1 MLTPDQRRAA
11 EAPQSVAVL
20 AGAGTGKTHMLA
32 ARYLYHVTAFGCSPI
47 EIVAVTFTRKAAEE
61 LRSRIRQDLQQ
72 LLATEAAALASGH
85 PSALTQLYDR
95 WPGCDLLA
103 DLEAAAVN
111 TFHAVAGQICREQA
125 HHLELAPNFTIQEAW
140 ETSLWQKEQLD
151 LALDELPES
160 HYAAV
165 PYSTL
170 RPILEGLLADRYTA
184 EQALQRDRAD
194 WETQVKIWRQAALD
208 RLVNAPSWQ
217 SAQQFLSQWAGKPGD
232 GAEGNRQRILE
243 LMDAIAQDRNSDQWA
258 TWTKAID
265 FSKGRGSKKNWDSAE
280 LLESVKAAMKAVRGQ
295 INQALKEG
303 AILCKLGEVDDR
315 FEEKLKTIRQVYGW
329 VRSRLEAAKKQA
341 RLMDF
346 SDLEWYALK
355 ALEMPEVQAYY
366 RQRWQAF
373 LVDEFQDTN
382 PVQSA
387 LLDRLQHDRAKVT
400 IVGDGKQSIYRFR
413 RAEVGLFQ
421 DWCDRLARS
430 AEGDRVSLSQSF
442 RTHRDLVAAG
452 NALCEPLLNEL
463 HQPLR
468 GDRAEPPL
476 DRPVTLLAVAATSKA
491 QKVAI
496 RRVAEAQA
504 IGQRLRDWVDRGLL
518 IFDKALGTPRPL
530 EFRDIAILGRTH
542 RQLSIIA
549 QTLTAAGLPVNLCSG
564 DLLDTREAKD
574 GTALLRFLAD
584 PQDSVALVTILRS
597 PWFAVSDRALF
608 AVSRQFPAPEPAT
621 PDGSP
626 APRRSPNWWAALQ
639 ELLTDSATFNQLD
652 EGDQQ
657 ALKRAVEQLR
667 RWRGD
672 RRRELPSQLL
682 HRADRATGYSATIAN
697 LPDGARRLRD
707 WRDFADWIAQL
718 EEGVGDTFGVVR
730 RLRRIET
737 VRRLNSGDLKT
748 LFARSPL
755 EAGNAIDLMTIHA
768 SKGLE
773 WPVVVLPDLNPQR
786 DFQQSTSWRMSADL
800 GFVFQWRDQPQ
811 ENPQIPALWHLLAA
825 ADREAEQAE
834 TRRLLYVALTRA
846 RDRLL
851 LSANL
856 PWHEEKAEKGEKP
869 DKSEKSDKPE
879 TSEDE
884 TGDRFRPWDWVQGVA
899 QAQGWPIDCVMI
911 PADSPD
917 FPDRPDSTNQP
928 DPTDQ
933 PDPTNQANS
942 QSPQDQTAP
951 GDRPPAAPRPLPG
964 DGQPLWGWVSS
975 GLDELPVVALSEYA
989 RCPRRFA
996 WRIVDDRPPSGDGP
1010 ARSRRIGTLVHRAIE
1025 RRIQNVA
1032 TLAAQDPGLDLE
1044 AVSEALTL
1052 ADRFWQDPALVPLS
1066 HDSQAQQEVPIG
1078 FDLALPHGQTL
1089 RLNGVADWVG
1099 TAGVLDFK
1107 TDRDR
1112 VPSEH
1117 RLQLWAYAHALGAD
1131 RAALVYLRHPD
1142 RPIEW
1147 FTQPQL
1153 QPLQTQA
1160 IEIAQR
1166 IRAGQFDPTPGPACQ
1181 FCPYH
1186 DTCDAAPRDIST

>member
-1 MLTPDQRRAA
+1 MLTPDQQRAA
-11 EAPQSVAVL
+11 GAPQSVAVL

-32 ARYLYHVTAFGCSPI
+32 ARYLYHVTAFGYSPI
-47 EIVAVTFTRKAAEE
+47 EVVAVTFTRKAAEE

-85 PSALTQLYDR
+85 PSALTKLYDR

-125 HHLELAPNFTIQEAW
+125 HHLELAPNFTIQEPW

-151 LALDELPES
+151 LALDELPEV
-160 HYAAV
+160 HYTAV

-184 EQALQRDRAD
+184 EQALKRDRTD
-194 WETQVKIWRQAALD
+194 GETQVKIWRQAALD
-208 RLVNAPSWQ
+208 RLVNAPGWQ
-217 SAQQFLSQWAGKPGD
+217 SAQQFLSQYAGKPGD
-232 GAEGNRQRILE
+232 GAEENRQRILE
-243 LMDAIAQDRNSDQWA
+243 LMDAIAQDRDSDQWA
-258 TWTKAID
+258 AWTKAID

-315 FEEKLKTIRQVYGW
+315 FEEKLKTIRQVYAW
-329 VRSRLEAAKKQA
+329 VRSRLEVAKKQA

-355 ALEMPEVQAYY
+355 ALKMPEVQAYY
-366 RQRWQAF
+366 HQRWQAF

-400 IVGDGKQSIYRFR
+400 IVGDSKQSIYRFR

-442 RTHRDLVAAG
+442 RTHRDLVTAG

-476 DRPVTLLAVAATSKA
+476 DRPVTLLALQATTKA
-491 QKVAI
+491 QKVAT

-504 IGQRLRDWVDRGLL
+504 IGQRLRDWVDQGVL
-518 IFDKALGTPRPL
+518 IFDKGLGTTRPL

-564 DLLDTREAKD
+564 DLLDTREAQD

-584 PQDSVALVTILRS
+584 SQDSVALVTILRS

-608 AVSRQFPAPEPAT
+608 AVSRQFPAPEPTA

-639 ELLTDSATFNQLD
+639 DLLTDSATFNQLD

-657 ALKRAVEQLR
+657 ALKRAVAQLR

-811 ENPQIPALWHLLAA
+811 ENPQIPALWQLLAA
-825 ADREAEQAE
+825 ADREAAQAE

-856 PWHEEKAEKGEKP
+856 PWQEEKSG
-869 DKSEKSDKPE
+869 KSEA
-879 TSEDE
+879 SEDE

-899 QAQGWPIDCVMI
+899 QAQGWSIDRVMI
-911 PADSPD
+911 PEGSPD
-917 FPDRPDSTNQP
+917 FPDQP
-928 DPTDQ
+928 
-933 PDPTNQANS
+933 NQADRLS
-942 QSPQDQTAP
+942 QADPQNPNHPTAP
-951 GDRPPAAPRPLPG
+951 VDRPQITTDPCSEN
-964 DGQPLWGWVSS
+964 GQLLWGWVSS

-996 WRIVDDRPPSGDGP
+996 WRMVDDRPPSGDGP

-1025 RRIQNVA
+1025 RRIQDVA
-1032 TLAAQDPGLDLE
+1032 TLAVQDPGLDLE

-1052 ADRFWQDPALVPLS
+1052 ADRFWQDPALAPLS
-1066 HDSQAQQEVPIG
+1066 HDPQAQQELPIG

-1099 TAGVLDFK
+1099 AAGVLDFK

-1117 RLQLWAYAHALGAD
+1117 RLQLWAYAHALGVD

-1147 FTQPQL
+1147 FTQSQL
-1153 QPLQTQA
+1153 QPLQAQA
-1160 IEIAQR
+1160 IEVAQR
-1166 IRAGQFDPTPGPACQ
+1166 IRSGQFDPTPGPACR
-1181 FCPYH
+1181 FCPYQ
-1186 DTCDAAPRDIST
+1186 DTCDAALRDIST